1 MTTSATA
8 SAAIA
13 KYKQFLTRTGFDE
26 KSYQVEC
33 FVWCLAREQAQP
45 QAQQVVVEDKK
56 GGILALEMG
65 LGKTIIML
73 ALIEANIKQT
83 LIVLPRAL
91 LDQWEENI
99 QKTFGH
105 NPLVYHGS
113 RPKSQK
119 MSLAEVAKRRIV
131 ITTYGQLA
139 LSIKPRKTKQGW
151 RQKKRVYSIR
161 LNGLALSATK
171 HIM

>member
-1 MTTSATA
+1 MTTSA
-8 SAAIA
+8 AAAA
-13 KYKQFLTRTGFDE
+13 KYKQFLSRTGFDE

-33 FVWCLAREQAQP
+33 FVWCLAREQAQAAP
-45 QAQQVVVEDKK
+45 QAQHTQAQHTQAQHTERATEEKK

-83 LIVLPRAL
+83 LIVLPRSL

-99 QKTFGH
+99 KKTFGH

-113 RPKSQK
+113 RPKSQL

-151 RQKKRVYSIR
+151 RQKKKEY
-161 LNGLALSATK
+161 TPFD
-171 HIM
+171 

>member
-1 MTTSATA
+1 MTTAIAVA
-8 SAAIA
+8 SASAATAIA
-13 KYKQFLTRTGFDE
+13 KYKQFLARTGFDE
-26 KSYQVEC
+26 KSYQAEC
-33 FVWCLAREQAQP
+33 FVWCLAREQAQAQP
-45 QAQQVVVEDKK
+45 KEQQVVVEDKK

-83 LIVLPRAL
+83 LIVLPRSL

-131 ITTYGQLA
+131 ITTYGQ
-139 LSIKPRKTKQGW
+139 
-151 RQKKRVYSIR
+151 
-161 LNGLALSATK
+161 
-171 HIM
+171 